1 MYTTRKVHFSRVI
14 CMMMLFI
21 FVLITPAFAG
31 TTNNPAISVAV
42 SPSTITK
49 GDTLHI
55 TGAATGNPS
64 NGVAIWV
71 MCKEYANL
79 VTIQPDSNGI
89 FKYELESAT
98 TSALPGVCYVVAQ
111 HPMQNNQF
119 DIYLKSSTVG
129 GTGYGE
135 VYNRLI
141 DTPVKIDASHI
152 FKIFGLGS
160 IQVSDAEWYLTEALK
175 DPNVD
180 DSYAETQFT
189 VVAPTTT
196 SSIPTATTT
205 VTTTAA
211 IPTVSGIS
219 PTSGS
224 TLGGTVVTITG
235 SGFSSV
241 GVSWVKFGSTQV
253 GVMGV
258 YNTGG
263 STGSVTAISPAGSTG
278 TVDITVI
285 TTSGTTATSAATKY
299 TYTTPITTVPTTVT
313 TTSPTTPVTTILTTA
328 TTSVPTTQVTSVPTT
343 VTIIPPTSQV
353 TTVSTNNIEKLLE
366 EQNKKI
372 DDQNKLIAEQNK
384 KIAEQSDLLSQLLSY
399 FKGIFGW
406 N

>member
-1 MYTTRKVHFSRVI
+1 MCTIRKVQFSRVI

-31 TTNNPAISVAV
+31 TTNNPAISIAV

-49 GDTLHI
+49 GETLHI

-64 NGVAIWV
+64 SGISIWI
-71 MCKEYANL
+71 MCPNYAKV
-79 VTIQPDSNGI
+79 VTVQPDSTGVFN
-89 FKYELESAT
+89 YELEGTT
-98 TSALPGVCYVVAQ
+98 TSALPNTGVCYIVAQ

-119 DIYLKSSTVG
+119 DIFLKSSTVG
-129 GTGYGE
+129 GAGYGE
-135 VYNRLI
+135 VYNRLLNA
-141 DTPVKIDASHI
+141 PVKTDELHI
-152 FKIFGLGS
+152 FKIFGAGS
-160 IQVSDAEWYLTEALK
+160 IVAGDAEWYLTEALK
-175 DPNVD
+175 NSNVD
-180 DSYAETQFT
+180 DSYAETQFS
-189 VVAPTTT
+189 VVAPTTA
-196 SSIPTATTT
+196 SPTPIATTA
-205 VTTTAA
+205 VTTTAM
-211 IPTVSGIS
+211 PTVSGIS

-235 SGFSSV
+235 NGFNQPGL

-253 GVMGV
+253 GITGV
-258 YNTGG
+258 YNNGG
-263 STGSVTAISPAGSTG
+263 STGSVTAISPAGSAG

-299 TYTTPITTVPTTVT
+299 TYTASTTTVT
-313 TTSPTTPVTTILTTA
+313 TTSPTTQVTTNPATITTTPPA
-328 TTSVPTTQVTSVPTT
+328 IVPTSS
-343 VTIIPPTSQV
+343 PTSQV
-353 TTVSTNNIEKLLE
+353 TTVSTNNIEKLLV

-406 N
+406 K